1 MTLTVKKGNRMGHII
16 LLAMGMQRHFIK
28 KLDLPVLVSAERG
41 QFYPQTCKKVFIY
54 LARSLI
60 GYSP

>member
-16 LLAMGMQRHFIK
+16 LLAMRMQRHFK

-41 QFYPQTCKKVFIY
+41 QFYP
-54 LARSLI
+54 
-60 GYSP
+60 

>member
-16 LLAMGMQRHFIK
+16 LLVMRMQRHFIK

-41 QFYPQTCKKVFIY
+41 QFYP
-54 LARSLI
+54 
-60 GYSP
+60 